1 MTPKTKLFQT
11 GVTEDGTILLSSQ
24 LALKTNVN
32 SHTLKDG
39 KLCFWN
45 GKDFEE
51 TNEPYQI
58 VNSIE
63 EMKYQQL

>member
-1 MTPKTKLFQT
+1 MAPKTKLFQT
-11 GVTEDGTILLSSQ
+11 GVTEDGTILLRSQ

-51 TNEPYQI
+51 TKEPYQI
-58 VNSIE
+58 VNSIK

>member
-1 MTPKTKLFQT
+1 MKAKIKLFVS
-11 GVTEDGTILLSSQ
+11 GKTEDGTILLRSQ
-24 LALKTNVN
+24 LALITNVN

>member
-1 MTPKTKLFQT
+1 MTPKTKLFKIGT
-11 GVTEDGTILLSSQ
+11 TEDGTILLRSQ
-24 LALKTNVN
+24 LALITNVN

-39 KLCFWN
+39 KLCIWN

-51 TNEPYQI
+51 TNDPYQI

>member
-1 MTPKTKLFQT
+1 MAIKIKLFVS
-11 GVTEDGTILLSSQ
+11 GKTEDGTILLRSQ
-24 LALKTNVN
+24 LALITNVN
-32 SHTLKDG
+32 SHTLKYR

-58 VNSIE
+58 VNSIK